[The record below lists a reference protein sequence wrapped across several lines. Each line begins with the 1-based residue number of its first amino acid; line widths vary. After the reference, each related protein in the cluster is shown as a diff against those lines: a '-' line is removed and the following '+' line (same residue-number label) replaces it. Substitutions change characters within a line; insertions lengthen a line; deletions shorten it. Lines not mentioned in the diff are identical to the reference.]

1 MHLIPT
7 KLRIVCV
14 LRLCPSILSP
24 VIGNIRRSKL
34 LIGLHVDLV
43 IADNLLNSEV
53 VIIVAM
59 MMLVVYNLY
68 HFDIVDYLI
77 VDLEVI

>member
-1 MHLIPT
+1 MHLIR

-24 VIGNIRRSKL
+24 VIRNIRRSKL
-34 LIGLHVDLV
+34 LIDLHVDLV
-43 IADNLLNSEV
+43 ISHNLLNSEV

-59 MMLVVYNLY
+59 MMLVVYHLND
-68 HFDIVDYLI
+68 FNIMDYLI
-77 VDLEVI
+77 VAYLEVI